1 MVAFIAAV
9 VHNYILILWFSGL
22 QDRVSVEK
30 EVGYL
35 VLCNAVPFV
44 SGCVCVGAPLP
55 GAHPSSTGTLRR

>member
-22 QDRVSVEK
+22 QDGVSVEK

-44 SGCVCVGAPLP
+44 SGCVRARAPLL
-55 GAHPSSTGTLRR
+55 GAHSGSTGTLRR